1 MRFGILSPCTYSEK
15 AARLQ
20 FYVTK
25 RKEREK
31 TQFLFQTIPNN
42 RTKLARMTID
52 LSVKTYVKS
61 REKERRTEIH
71 NGWPR
76 MRLKNLTI
84 NTKIVFK
91 EKKITTFFKL
101 LDTMS
106 LQMVQL
112 TRRPLSWQERDGG
125 HIHSWR
131 RQAIV
136 GNLWRSPDNTVPT
149 AAGNLI

>member
-84 NTKIVFK
+84 NTEDSFQR
-91 EKKITTFFKL
+91 KKNHHFLQTTWYDEF
-101 LDTMS
+101 T
-106 LQMVQL
+106 
-112 TRRPLSWQERDGG
+112 DGTT
-125 HIHSWR
+125 H
-131 RQAIV
+131 QTAIV
-136 GNLWRSPDNTVPT
+136 MARKRRGTYSFVT
-149 AAGNLI
+149 ASSDRR